1 MVQLFGEFL
10 FCVTTHSHGSRI
22 GVKTFT
28 ARAKTVW
35 RQVYPSRSRRDVL
48 RFATCL
54 KCKKVDVFTFLDQKK
69 RRNNGAFAIHK
80 KKQDEEMQLL
90 ADALHPSVPIL
101 PPLPAPPGAK
111 DGDVWTKFKWAVNQV
126 GSVKIHS

>member
-1 MVQLFGEFL
+1 MAHAL
-10 FCVTTHSHGSRI
+10 GSRLSLPEQ
-22 GVKTFT
+22 KL
-28 ARAKTVW
+28 VW

-48 RFATCL
+48 RFATVL
-54 KCKKVDVFTFLDQKK
+54 KCKKVDVFTFLDQKITQK
-69 RRNNGAFAIHK
+69 QWRFCYPQ

-111 DGDVWTKFKWAVNQV
+111 SEGAWTVMF
-126 GSVKIHS
+126 GPVKIHS